1 MSVRKYRV
9 ALLHITPR
17 QILYAAKYHSFTGRA
32 VAERIERT
40 PTQSAQ
46 PVNGAPPPPALAVL
60 SDEDL
65 LRALACGDSTAFDE
79 LFSRHSGPIY
89 SFLSRLIGGRS
100 DPEDLLQETFLRMI
114 THAADFK
121 PGMAIRPWLFTI
133 ARNVALN
140 WMKKTRLRA
149 DLEVQT
155 DLSDWQPRGKPEPL
169 MDPSKHAEME
179 EDKARVLVAL
189 EQLPPLH
196 REILILTIFNGFS
209 YEEAAAI
216 TGDPESTLRSRVF
229 HALRK
234 LRERLK
240 EPRG

>member
-1 MSVRKYRV
+1 M
-9 ALLHITPR
+9 P
-17 QILYAAKYHSFTGRA
+17 
-32 VAERIERT
+32 ERT
-40 PTQSAQ
+40 DRTLTPSGD
-46 PVNGAPPPPALAVL
+46 NGAKPSPALAAL
-60 SDEDL
+60 SDDQL
-65 LRALACGDSTAFDE
+65 LKALADGESPAFDE

-140 WMKKTRLRA
+140 WMKKTRLRS

-155 DLSDWQPRGKPEPL
+155 DLSDWQPRSAPEPV
-169 MDPSKHAEME
+169 MDPSRRAEME
-179 EDKARVLVAL
+179 EDKARVLAAL

-196 REILILTIFNGFS
+196 REIVILTIFNGFS

>member
-1 MSVRKYRV
+1 VNGQPPGAQTQSSSNDGSHAKIFSTGASDE
-9 ALLHITPR
+9 ALLKR
-17 QILYAAKYHSFTGRA
+17 S
-32 VAERIERT
+32 AE
-40 PTQSAQ
+40 
-46 PVNGAPPPPALAVL
+46 
-60 SDEDL
+60 
-65 LRALACGDSTAFDE
+65 GDSGAFDE

-89 SFLSRLIGGRS
+89 SFLSRMISARS
-100 DPEDLLQETFLRMI
+100 DPEDLLQETFLRVI
-114 THAADFK
+114 THAGDFK
-121 PGMAIRPWLFTI
+121 SGMAIRPWLFTI

-140 WMKKTRLRA
+140 WMKKSRLRA

-155 DLSDWQPRGKPEPL
+155 DLSDWQPRSTAPQPP
-169 MDPSKHAEME
+169 DPSRQAEME
-179 EDKARVLVAL
+179 EDKKRVLAAM
-189 EQLPPLH
+189 EELPPLH

-240 EPRG
+240 EPR